1 MNILFVTRFY
11 PDSRIGGIERVTGLL
26 STYFYNQGLQV
37 YCLHFEKSK
46 YDGSLGNIV
55 HACHLQDLYDKE
67 WIKDYLT
74 KYNINV
80 VINQSH
86 FFYSPFLSS
95 VVHEIGAKLI
105 TCCHSSTSMKTICK
119 EDAIK
124 QSHGVKRILLTF
136 AYPLFKFVSERKLK
150 RKHLRSFRCS
160 DKTVLLSKSIK
171 EEYAHELGIDYSDSR
186 LEYIS
191 NPLSFDNT
199 ISGEEMTKKENV
211 VLVVARLYE
220 PQKRLSLLFNIWKRV
235 QRDDWKLV
243 VVGDGE
249 DRGRYENM
257 VKELELKN
265 VFFEGVQQ
273 PQPYYRKAK
282 TFAMTS
288 SWEGLPM
295 TIIESF
301 QMGVV
306 PVVMDSFPAAKDMIQ
321 DGKNGYLVDD
331 GDTFAFAKELH
342 ELMIA
347 DDKLQ
352 AIALGAI
359 SSSKQYEIAEIG
371 AEWMKI
377 FLEYDKREI

>member
-26 STYFYNQGLQV
+26 AKFFYEHGSQV
-37 YCLHFEKSK
+37 YCLHFEKSDF
-46 YDGSLGNIV
+46 DGSLGNVI
-55 HACHLQDLYDKE
+55 HACHLKDLYDKI
-67 WIKDYLT
+67 WIKEFLI
-74 KYNINV
+74 KNNINV

-105 TCCHSSTSMKTICK
+105 TCCHSSTSMKTISK
-119 EDAIK
+119 GDAIK

-136 AYPLFKFVSERKLK
+136 TYPLFKFVSERKLK
-150 RKHLRSFRCS
+150 RKHLRSFENS

-171 EEYAHELGIDYSDSR
+171 EEYAHKLGIEYDDSR

-191 NPLSFDNT
+191 NPLSFDSI
-199 ISGEEMTKKENV
+199 ISDEELANKDNI

-220 PQKRLSLLFNIWKRV
+220 PQKRLSLLFNIWKQV
-235 QRDDWKLV
+235 QRVDWKLV
-243 VVGDGE
+243 IVGDGE
-249 DRGRYENM
+249 DRDMYENM
-257 VKELELKN
+257 VREHDLKN
-265 VFFEGVQQ
+265 VSFEGVQQ

-282 TFAMTS
+282 IFAMTS

-306 PVVMDSFPAAKDMIQ
+306 PVVIDSFPAAKDMIKNR
-321 DGKNGYLVDD
+321 KNGCLVANDNL
-331 GDTFAFAKELH
+331 TAFAKELH

-352 AIALGAI
+352 ALALGAI
-359 SSSKQYEIAEIG
+359 ASSTQYEIAEIG

-377 FLEYDKREI
+377 F

>member
-11 PDSRIGGIERVTGLL
+11 PDSRIGGIERVTGIL
-26 STYFYNQGLQV
+26 SKHFHNQGLQV

-67 WIKDYLT
+67 RIKDYLT
-74 KYNINV
+74 KNNINV

-105 TCCHSSTSMKTICK
+105 TCCHSSTSMKTISR

-124 QSHGVKRILLTF
+124 QTHGLKRFLLTF

-160 DKTVLLSKSIK
+160 NKTVLLSKSIK
-171 EEYAHELGIDYSDSR
+171 EEYAHKLGIDCDDSR
-186 LEYIS
+186 LDYIS
-191 NPLSFDNT
+191 NPLSFESIISDEELEKKDN
-199 ISGEEMTKKENV
+199 I

-249 DRGRYENM
+249 DRGWYENM
-257 VKELELKN
+257 VRELKLKN

-273 PQPYYRKAK
+273 PQPYYHKAK
-282 TFAMTS
+282 IFAMTS

-331 GDTFAFAKELH
+331 GDTFAFANRLKILMSNNELSV
-342 ELMIA
+342 ELFFKVRKSA
-347 DDKLQ
+347 DYYNM
-352 AIALGAI
+352 
-359 SSSKQYEIAEIG
+359 KQIG
-371 AEWMKI
+371 KCWI
-377 FLEYDKREI
+377 NILNNL

>member
-26 STYFYNQGLQV
+26 SKCFYNQGLQV

-46 YDGSLGNIV
+46 YDGSLDNIV
-55 HACHLQDLYDKE
+55 HACHLKDLYDKE

-74 KYNINV
+74 KNKINV

-86 FFYSPFLSS
+86 FFYTPFLSS
-95 VVHEIGAKLI
+95 VVHDIGAKLI
-105 TCCHSSTSMKTICK
+105 TCCHSSTSMKTISK

-160 DKTVLLSKSIK
+160 DKTILLSKSIK
-171 EEYAHELGIDYSDSR
+171 EEYAHKLGIDYSDSR

-199 ISGEEMTKKENV
+199 ISGEEMTRKENV

-249 DRGRYENM
+249 DRGWYENM

-273 PQPYYRKAK
+273 PQPYYQKAK
-282 TFAMTS
+282 IFAMTS

-306 PVVMDSFPAAKDMIQ
+306 PVVMDSFPAAKDMIV
-321 DGKNGYLVDD
+321 DGENGCLVDD
-331 GDTFAFAKELH
+331 CDTFAFAKELH

-347 DDKLQ
+347 DKKLQ
-352 AIALGAI
+352 ALALGAI
-359 SSSKQYEIAEIG
+359 ASSNRYEIGEIG

-377 FLEYDKREI
+377 LLEYDKREI

>member
-11 PDSRIGGIERVTGLL
+11 PDSRIGGIERVTGIL
-26 STYFYNQGLQV
+26 SKHFHNQGLQV

-67 WIKDYLT
+67 RIKDYLT
-74 KYNINV
+74 KNNINV

-105 TCCHSSTSMKTICK
+105 TCCHSSTSMKTISR

-124 QSHGVKRILLTF
+124 QTHGLKRFLLTF

-160 DKTVLLSKSIK
+160 NKTVLLSKSIK
-171 EEYAHELGIDYSDSR
+171 EEYAHKLGIDCDDSR
-186 LEYIS
+186 LDYIS
-191 NPLSFDNT
+191 NPLSFESIISDEELEKKDN
-199 ISGEEMTKKENV
+199 I

-249 DRGRYENM
+249 DRGWYENM
-257 VKELELKN
+257 VRELELKN

-273 PQPYYRKAK
+273 PQPYYHKAK
-282 TFAMTS
+282 IFTMTS

-352 AIALGAI
+352 ALALGAI
-359 SSSKQYEIAEIG
+359 ASSNRYEIGEIG

-377 FLEYDKREI
+377 LLEYDKREI

>member
-26 STYFYNQGLQV
+26 SKCFYNQGLQV

-46 YDGSLGNIV
+46 YDGSLDNIV
-55 HACHLQDLYDKE
+55 HACHLKDLYDKE

-74 KYNINV
+74 KNKINV

-86 FFYSPFLSS
+86 FFYTPFLSS
-95 VVHEIGAKLI
+95 VVHDIGAKLI
-105 TCCHSSTSMKTICK
+105 TCCHSSTSMKTISK

-160 DKTVLLSKSIK
+160 DKTILLSKSIK
-171 EEYAHELGIDYSDSR
+171 EEYAHKLGIDYSDSR

-199 ISGEEMTKKENV
+199 ISGEEMTRKENV

-249 DRGRYENM
+249 DRGWYENM

-273 PQPYYRKAK
+273 PQPYYQKAK
-282 TFAMTS
+282 IFAMTS

-301 QMGVV
+301 
-306 PVVMDSFPAAKDMIQ
+306 
-321 DGKNGYLVDD
+321 
-331 GDTFAFAKELH
+331 
-342 ELMIA
+342 
-347 DDKLQ
+347 
-352 AIALGAI
+352 
-359 SSSKQYEIAEIG
+359 
-371 AEWMKI
+371 
-377 FLEYDKREI
+377 